1 MELKR
6 RLELQVVDL
15 MKRNPRIGAACG
27 RIHPT
32 GSGYITPIMLSN
44 KNQSNVTI
52 RYMQSYQKFEYAI
65 GHWLQKATEHMLGC
79 VLCRCDE
86 LIVLSLACCIFV
98 K

>member
-1 MELKR
+1 MTF
-6 RLELQVVDL
+6 ELQVVDL

-32 GSGYITPIMLSN
+32 GSGYRTPLILSIQTQPN
-44 KNQSNVTI
+44 TTV
-52 RYMQSYQKFEYAI
+52 RYMQLYQKFEYAI

-86 LIVLSLACCIFV
+86 LILLSLAFSTCFCQITG
-98 K
+98 